1 MHEILDLR
9 PTEIVLAYW
18 KEQIVI
24 EDDAELMEPVY
35 LEVS

>member
-18 KEQIVI
+18 KENVMI
-24 EDDAELMEPVY
+24 EEDADLLDPIY